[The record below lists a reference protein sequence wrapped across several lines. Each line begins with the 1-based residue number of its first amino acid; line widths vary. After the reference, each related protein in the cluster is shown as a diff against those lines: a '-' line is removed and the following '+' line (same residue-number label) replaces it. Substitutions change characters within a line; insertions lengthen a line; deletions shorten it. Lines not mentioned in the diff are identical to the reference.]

1 MSIQL
6 SEEILSTQGFVS
18 NTCWE
23 LSVALTGSVL
33 KSAAGER
40 GGLVVQT
47 REQHVVCSPHAGVA
61 GASIAFM
68 LM

>member
-1 MSIQL
+1 MVL
-6 SEEILSTQGFVS
+6 
-18 NTCWE
+18 
-23 LSVALTGSVL
+23 ARSVL
-33 KSAAGER
+33 ASAAGER

-47 REQHVVCSPHAGVA
+47 RQEHVVCSPHAGVA